1 MEILF
6 VKREIKIKS
15 YELSFYTKIEN
26 TQSTMYE
33 KKLMQRELLG
43 MKLGYSISG
52 GSNSCHDFGNELCII
67 Y

>member
-15 YELSFYTKIEN
+15 YELSFYTKIEK

-43 MKLGYSISG
+43 MKSGYSISG
-52 GSNSCHDFGNELCII
+52 GPNGCHDLGNELCIT

>member
-1 MEILF
+1 MQILF

-15 YELSFYTKIEN
+15 YELSFYTKIEK

-33 KKLMQRELLG
+33 KKLMQRELSG

-52 GSNSCHDFGNELCII
+52 GSNGCHDFGNELCII